1 MSNRDFFNYESR
13 QVLLLF
19 SINNLAKR
27 EYNLTGTIKDRA
39 EYFAMEK
46 RLKKSRY
53 ITGFDGI
60 RTLAVV
66 AVILYHILPGS
77 MKGGFLGVP
86 IFIVL

>member
-46 RLKKSRY
+46 RLKKAGISLGLTESEPWQLSRLFC
-53 ITGFDGI
+53 ITFY
-60 RTLAVV
+60 LEV
-66 AVILYHILPGS
+66 
-77 MKGGFLGVP
+77 
-86 IFIVL
+86 